1 MGKFQMVSPVKQHP
15 NATPEA
21 DDKRIHITP
30 PLNCILSYNLMN
42 LYISFLISIKKTQNQ
57 NKQPPEDETEK
68 PEPTSVV
75 RSRVASALRPQ
86 HP

>member
-1 MGKFQMVSPVKQHP
+1 MTKEY
-15 NATPEA
+15 TL
-21 DDKRIHITP
+21 P
-30 PLNCILSYNLMN
+30 PLNCIKSYNLIN

-57 NKQPPEDETEK
+57 NKQPPKDETEK

-75 RSRVASALRPQ
+75 RSRVASALRPH